1 MRFNALFLHTPSTAG
16 AESRA
21 VINISDVMMDSLIAM
36 FPDVDPET
44 LQAVLD
50 SCNGNVEAAVEVL
63 LGMTT
68 ERLVASSQRP
78 PVAVARPIAGEEADD
93 ATRAW
98 QMAHDEE
105 LAQQLGRQMAQDEE
119 LARHLQ
125 EQLIFEEEQQQRQLR
140 SRLEAVARYP
150 GAQPAPVSYPGA
162 YPDGPGWASGGTPV
176 PTQVARYGPVPAAVT
191 EAGYH
196 PNVHRPASWG
206 VAAPPPPPAAGEE
219 GYGIVS
225 GLSSAGSS
233 VVSAVGS
240 LWSWATAAE
249 PAAEPSAVLSASR
262 SDGGARTPRH
272 PGDGAEDEPREM
284 QTIRSRELRGPAREL
299 VSVAGDEGTQDHS
312 ALYAA
317 GGSGGSCSAAGG
329 GDGSEAEVQ
338 VLTSG
343 YAGGSGG
350 EVRRRRGKVPQGDA
364 EQHNDLL

>member
-1 MRFNALFLHTPSTAG
+1 
-16 AESRA
+16 
-21 VINISDVMMDSLIAM
+21 MMDSLIAM

-78 PVAVARPIAGEEADD
+78 PVAVSRPIAGEEADD

-98 QMAHDEE
+98 QMA
-105 LAQQLGRQMAQDEE
+105 QDEE
-119 LARHLQ
+119 LARQLQ
-125 EQLIFEEEQQQRQLR
+125 EQLIYEEEQQQRQLR

-150 GAQPAPVSYPGA
+150 GTPAPASYPGA
-162 YPDGPGWASGGTPV
+162 YPEVLDWASGGPPV
-176 PTQVARYGPVPAAVT
+176 PTQVARYGPVPATVT

-249 PAAEPSAVLSASR
+249 PAAEPSAVLGASR
-262 SDGGARTPRH
+262 SDGGARTTRH

-284 QTIRSRELRGPAREL
+284 QAIRSRDLRGPAREL

-317 GGSGGSCSAAGG
+317 GGSGGSCSAAGS
-329 GDGSEAEVQ
+329 GDGSGAEVQ

>member
-1 MRFNALFLHTPSTAG
+1 
-16 AESRA
+16 
-21 VINISDVMMDSLIAM
+21 MMDSLIAM

-78 PVAVARPIAGEEADD
+78 PVAVSRPIAGEEADD

-98 QMAHDEE
+98 QMA
-105 LAQQLGRQMAQDEE
+105 QDEE
-119 LARHLQ
+119 LARQLQ
-125 EQLIFEEEQQQRQLR
+125 EQLIYEEEQQQRQLR

-150 GAQPAPVSYPGA
+150 GTPAPASYPGA
-162 YPDGPGWASGGTPV
+162 YPEVLDWASGGPPV
-176 PTQVARYGPVPAAVT
+176 PTQVARYGPVPATIT

-249 PAAEPSAVLSASR
+249 PAADSSAVLSAPR
-262 SDGGARTPRH
+262 SDEGARTTRR

-284 QTIRSRELRGPAREL
+284 QTIRSHESLRGPAREL
-299 VSVAGDEGTQDHS
+299 VSVSGDEGTQDHS

-317 GGSGGSCSAAGG
+317 GGSGGSCGAAGG
-329 GDGSEAEVQ
+329 DDGSRAEVQ

>member
-1 MRFNALFLHTPSTAG
+1 
-16 AESRA
+16 
-21 VINISDVMMDSLIAM
+21 MMDSLIAM

-78 PVAVARPIAGEEADD
+78 PVAVSRPIAGEEADD

-98 QMAHDEE
+98 QMAQDEE

-119 LARHLQ
+119 LARQLQ
-125 EQLIFEEEQQQRQLR
+125 EQLIYEEEQQQRQLR

-150 GAQPAPVSYPGA
+150 GTPAPASYPGA
-162 YPDGPGWASGGTPV
+162 YPEVLDWASGGPPV
-176 PTQVARYGPVPAAVT
+176 PTQVARYGPVPATVT

-249 PAAEPSAVLSASR
+249 PAADSSAVLSAPR
-262 SDGGARTPRH
+262 SDEGARTTRR

-284 QTIRSRELRGPAREL
+284 QTIWSHESSRGPAREL

-317 GGSGGSCSAAGG
+317 GGSGGSCSAAGS
-329 GDGSEAEVQ
+329 GDGSGAEVQ

>member
-1 MRFNALFLHTPSTAG
+1 M
-16 AESRA
+16 
-21 VINISDVMMDSLIAM
+21 INISDVMMDSLIAM

-98 QMAHDEE
+98 QMAQDEE

-162 YPDGPGWASGGTPV
+162 YPDVPGWASGGTPV

-262 SDGGARTPRH
+262 SDGGAQHGARTPRH

-329 GDGSEAEVQ
+329 GDGSGAEVQ